1 MVRVLIAFVLVLT
14 WASCLQAAKEIEFN
28 VDLFCG
34 WERYYRPMEW
44 TPAEIGITTDLTEPF
59 EGVFTITA
67 QQDGLNTLN
76 IVHNIVLTPNQPL
89 ALPLVTKL
97 AWHVGKC
104 TLRIRDARGRTRWEQ
119 TIDTWDFSTANRLL
133 QVVQEEDMLIGLLGS
148 PKFGLLRLGENA
160 VCMSH
165 RGPGSVYVG
174 AKVPRMMPWDWTGFA
189 SLDVLILYD
198 PDWSQ
203 LKPAQ
208 VKAIRDWVSNG
219 GTMLLILGRHPLPQ
233 GSPVSDLIPF
243 NVGELRTCQVPSGA
257 LQEWGFDAS
266 QPASVTAWSLSAK
279 PQTRLLAKSEAPD
292 AGFLYGMSRAGF
304 GRAAVLAFD
313 PAELSAGQ
321 ERRSAQFWTKQIAAC
336 LAEQPGTPPAMA
348 VPNPQTGQAVVGCT
362 RTIVSKDL
370 APKDDNRQMRS
381 DERFRIGIAQNA
393 GNRVMEYLYQLR
405 QMRPL
410 SIWWVILTLSAL
422 AILLG
427 PVDYL
432 VLKRLDKLPYTWLT
446 STGWIVLFTVGAY
459 FGVQELRG
467 GTMQLRAIS
476 VLDSVA
482 DSNCAWAT
490 YYTGLFA
497 PRSDEYQ
504 LDGLKP
510 GQWWAGISPTREEL
524 YAWQREAGMRQIYCV
539 QQDGTNLPISL
550 PINIWTVQSLLGESP
565 LSDGVFAASVQRHG
579 GTVSV
584 EIVNK
589 SDNAIARGVV
599 LWDDGYA
606 DFDAVPARATR
617 TFEVP
622 SRSFNPW
629 YDTARPDGFGRRFP
643 GTLYGLRTPRYPP
656 LLGEQGENVFL
667 APGCLNRT
675 LAMHTSLRF
684 GATLVCVMFD
694 KAPPPFGVK
703 NRSYEVNH
711 IQYARQLIAEPAVQE
726 KDNSHD

>member
-1 MVRVLIAFVLVLT
+1 MVRILIAIVLVLT
-14 WASCLQAAKEIEFN
+14 RASCLQAAKEIDFN

-34 WERYYRPMEW
+34 WDGYYRPMEW
-44 TPAEIGITTDLTEPF
+44 TPAEVGIQTDLTEPF
-59 EGVFTITA
+59 AGVFTLSA

-89 ALPLVTKL
+89 SLPLVTKL

-119 TIDTWDFSTANRLL
+119 TIDTWDFSPTSRLL
-133 QVVQEEDMLIGLLGS
+133 RVVQEEDLLVGLIGS
-148 PKFGLLRLGENA
+148 PKFGLLRLRDDA

-165 RGPGSVYVG
+165 RGSGSVYVG
-174 AKVPRMMPWDWTGFA
+174 AKLPRMAPWDWTGFM
-189 SLDVLILYD
+189 SLDVLVLYD
-198 PDWSQ
+198 PDWSL

-208 VKAIRDWVSNG
+208 VKGIRDWVSNG
-219 GTMLLILGRHPLPQ
+219 GTLFLILGRHPLPPA
-233 GSPVSDLIPF
+233 SPLRDLIPF
-243 NVGELRTCQVPSGA
+243 DPGEPRTCQVPPQA
-257 LQEWGFDAS
+257 LQEWGFDANR
-266 QPASVTAWSLSAK
+266 PESVTAWSLSAK
-279 PQTRLLAKSEAPD
+279 PHTLLLAKTQAPD
-292 AGFLYGMSRAGF
+292 TGFLYGVSRAGF

-321 ERRSAQFWTKQIAAC
+321 ERHSAEFWTNQIAAC
-336 LAEQPGTPPAMA
+336 LAERPGMPARA
-348 VPNPQTGQAVVGCT
+348 TVTNPQTGQAVVGCI
-362 RTIVSKDL
+362 RTIIRKEL
-370 APKDDNRQMRS
+370 APKDDNRQNTS
-381 DERFRIGIAQNA
+381 DDRFRIGIAQNA

-497 PRSDEYQ
+497 PRSDEYR

-510 GQWWAGISPTREEL
+510 GQWWAGISPSREEL
-524 YAWQREAGMRQIYCV
+524 YAWQLEAGMRQIYCV
-539 QQDGTNLPISL
+539 QQDGTNLPVSL

-565 LSDGVFAASVQRHG
+565 LSDAVFAARVNRQG

-584 EIVNK
+584 EIANK
-589 SDNAIARGVV
+589 SDDAILRGVV

-606 DFDAVPARATR
+606 DFDMVPARDTR
-617 TFEVP
+617 TFEVT
-622 SRSFNPW
+622 SRPFNPW
-629 YDTARPDGFGRRFP
+629 YEGTGPDGSNRRFS

-656 LLGEQGENVFL
+656 SLGDQAENVFL
-667 APGCLNRT
+667 APGSLNRT
-675 LAMHTSLRF
+675 LAMHTSLQF
-684 GATLVCVMFD
+684 GAMLVCVTFD

-703 NRSYEVNH
+703 NCSYDVNH
-711 IQYARQLIAEPAVQE
+711 IQYARQLIAEPVVQN
-726 KDNSHD
+726 KDNTHD